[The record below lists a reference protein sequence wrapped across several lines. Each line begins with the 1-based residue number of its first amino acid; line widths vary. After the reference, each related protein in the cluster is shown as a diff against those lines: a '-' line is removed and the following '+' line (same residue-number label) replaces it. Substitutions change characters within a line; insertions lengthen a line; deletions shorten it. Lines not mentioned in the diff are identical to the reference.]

1 VIVRRLAVLAL
12 MAVAIAACATTAPV
26 APVVPVAVAPAPDPL
41 VPSQRQALVSTYNE
55 RAQALEVDGR
65 LREAFEARKIALTVD
80 PDNAVARV
88 GQGALQAKIDGLI
101 SQRLAEGR
109 AAQARGAQVAARR
122 SFLTVLALDPE
133 NRAAFEALREQTP
146 DVEGLPHIVRTGETL
161 TGLAQQYYGNRALG
175 EVIAEANRLGPN
187 ARLAAGTQ
195 LKIPEVP
202 GVPLSRPGGPGARRE
217 APRAPLPGPGAPP
230 ATPASVTRDE
240 PAEVNPL
247 LVEARESFERKDYAT
262 ALGDVDRLLASTPS
276 NAEALAIKR
285 SALYGLGKTQYDQRQ
300 YKDSYVTLGQLV
312 KLAPKHEDAVK
323 LLRQSRVR
331 LIDDHFGRGIRYYR
345 EEKLPEAIVEWK
357 AVLELD
363 PQHIA
368 ARKNLEQSE
377 RLLKSLEERK

>member
-1 VIVRRLAVLAL
+1 VIVRRLAVLAM
-12 MAVAIAACATTAPV
+12 MAVAMAACASSAPV
-26 APVVPVAVAPAPDPL
+26 ERVAVAPAPDPL
-41 VPSQRQALVSTYNE
+41 VPSQRLALVSTYNE
-55 RAQALEVDGR
+55 RARALESDGR
-65 LREAFEARKIALTVD
+65 LREALEARKIALTVD
-80 PDNAVARV
+80 PNNAVSRE
-88 GQGALQAKIDGLI
+88 GQGALQARIDGLI

-109 AAQARGAQVAARR
+109 ASQARGAQVAARR

-161 TGLAQQYYGNRALG
+161 VGLAQQYYGNRALG
-175 EVIAEANRLGPN
+175 EVIAEANRLAPN

-202 GVPLSRPGGPGARRE
+202 GVPLNRPGARRE

-230 ATPASVTRDE
+230 ATPASLTRDE

-247 LVEARESFERKDYAT
+247 LAEARESFERKDYAT

-276 NAEALAIKR
+276 NAEALAMKR

-312 KLAPKHEDAVK
+312 KLAPNHEDAGK
-323 LLRQSRVR
+323 LLRQSRTR

>member
-1 VIVRRLAVLAL
+1 VIVRRLAVLAM
-12 MAVAIAACATTAPV
+12 MAVAMAACATSAPV
-26 APVVPVAVAPAPDPL
+26 APVPVAVAPDPM
-41 VPSQRQALVSTYNE
+41 VPSQRLALVSTYNE
-55 RAQALEVDGR
+55 RAQALESAGR
-65 LREAFEARKIALTVD
+65 LREALEARKIALTVD
-80 PDNAVARV
+80 PNNAVARE

-122 SFLTVLALDPE
+122 SFLSVLALDPE

-161 TGLAQQYYGNRALG
+161 AGLAQQYYGNRALG
-175 EVIAEANRLGPN
+175 EVIAETNRLAPN

-202 GVPLSRPGGPGARRE
+202 GVPLIRPGARRE

-230 ATPASVTRDE
+230 ATPASLRREE

-247 LVEARESFERKDYAT
+247 LAEARESFERKDYAT
-262 ALGDVDRLLASTPS
+262 ALGDVDRLLASTPN

-300 YKDSYVTLGQLV
+300 YRDSYATLGQLV
-312 KLAPKHEDAVK
+312 KLAPNHEDAGK
-323 LLRQSRVR
+323 LLRQSRTR

-345 EEKLPEAIVEWK
+345 EEKLPEAIAQWK

>member
-1 VIVRRLAVLAL
+1 VIVGRLGILA
-12 MAVAIAACATTAPV
+12 MMVVAMAACATSAPV
-26 APVVPVAVAPAPDPL
+26 APVAVAPPDPM
-41 VPSQRQALVSTYNE
+41 VPSQRLALVSTYND
-55 RAQALEVDGR
+55 RAQALESDGR
-65 LREAFEARKIALTVD
+65 LREALEARKIALTVD
-80 PDNAVARV
+80 PNNAVARA

-122 SFLTVLALDPE
+122 SFLGVLALDPE

-161 TGLAQQYYGNRALG
+161 AGLAQQYYGNRALG
-175 EVIAEANRLGPN
+175 EVIAETNRLAPN

-202 GVPLSRPGGPGARRE
+202 GVPLIRPGARRE
-217 APRAPLPGPGAPP
+217 APRAPLPRPGAPPP
-230 ATPASVTRDE
+230 ATPASLTREE
-240 PAEVNPL
+240 PVEVNPL
-247 LVEARESFERKDYAT
+247 LAEARESFERKDYAT
-262 ALGDVDRLLASTPS
+262 ALGDVDRLLASTPN
-276 NAEALAIKR
+276 NAEALAMKR

-300 YKDSYVTLGQLV
+300 YRDSYATLGQLV
-312 KLAPKHEDAVK
+312 KLAPNHEDAAK
-323 LLRQSRVR
+323 LLRQSRTR

>member
-1 VIVRRLAVLAL
+1 MIVGRLGILA
-12 MAVAIAACATTAPV
+12 MMVVAMAACATSAPV
-26 APVVPVAVAPAPDPL
+26 APVAVAPPDPM
-41 VPSQRQALVSTYNE
+41 VPSQRLALVSTYND
-55 RAQALEVDGR
+55 RAQALESDGR
-65 LREAFEARKIALTVD
+65 LREALEARKIALTVD
-80 PDNAVARV
+80 PNNAVARA

-122 SFLTVLALDPE
+122 SFLGVLALDPE
-133 NRAAFEALREQTP
+133 NRAAFEALREQAP

-161 TGLAQQYYGNRALG
+161 AGLAQQYYGNRALG
-175 EVIAEANRLGPN
+175 EVIAETNRLAPN

-202 GVPLSRPGGPGARRE
+202 GVPLIRPGARRE
-217 APRAPLPGPGAPP
+217 APRAPLPRPGAPPP
-230 ATPASVTRDE
+230 ATPASLTREE
-240 PAEVNPL
+240 PVEVNPL
-247 LVEARESFERKDYAT
+247 LAEARESFERKDYAT
-262 ALGDVDRLLASTPS
+262 ALGDVDRLLASTPN
-276 NAEALAIKR
+276 NAEALAMKR

-300 YKDSYVTLGQLV
+300 YRDSYATLGQLV
-312 KLAPKHEDAVK
+312 KLAPNHEDAAK
-323 LLRQSRVR
+323 LRRQSRTR

>member
-1 VIVRRLAVLAL
+1 MIVGRLGILA
-12 MAVAIAACATTAPV
+12 MMVVAMAACATSAPV
-26 APVVPVAVAPAPDPL
+26 APVAVAPPDPM
-41 VPSQRQALVSTYNE
+41 VPSQRLALVSTYND
-55 RAQALEVDGR
+55 RAQALESDGR
-65 LREAFEARKIALTVD
+65 LREALEARKIALTVD
-80 PDNAVARV
+80 PNNAVARA

-122 SFLTVLALDPE
+122 SFLGVLALDPE

-161 TGLAQQYYGNRALG
+161 AGLAQQYYGNRALG
-175 EVIAEANRLGPN
+175 EVIAETNRLAPN

-202 GVPLSRPGGPGARRE
+202 GVPLIRPGARRE
-217 APRAPLPGPGAPP
+217 APRAPLPRPGAPPP
-230 ATPASVTRDE
+230 ATPASLTREE
-240 PAEVNPL
+240 PVEVNPL
-247 LVEARESFERKDYAT
+247 LAEARESFERKDYAT
-262 ALGDVDRLLASTPS
+262 ALGDVDRLLASTPN
-276 NAEALAIKR
+276 NAEALAMKR

-300 YKDSYVTLGQLV
+300 YRDSYATLGQLV
-312 KLAPKHEDAVK
+312 KLAPNHEDAAK
-323 LLRQSRVR
+323 LLRQSRTR

>member
-1 VIVRRLAVLAL
+1 VIVGRLGILA
-12 MAVAIAACATTAPV
+12 MMVVAMAACATSAPV
-26 APVVPVAVAPAPDPL
+26 APVAVAPPDPM
-41 VPSQRQALVSTYNE
+41 VPSQRLALVSTYND
-55 RAQALEVDGR
+55 RAQALESDGR
-65 LREAFEARKIALTVD
+65 LREALEARKIALTVD
-80 PDNAVARV
+80 PNNAVARA

-122 SFLTVLALDPE
+122 SFLGVLALDPE
-133 NRAAFEALREQTP
+133 NRAAFEALREQAP

-161 TGLAQQYYGNRALG
+161 AGLAQQYYGNRALG
-175 EVIAEANRLGPN
+175 EVIAETNRLAPN

-202 GVPLSRPGGPGARRE
+202 GVPLIRPGARRE
-217 APRAPLPGPGAPP
+217 APRAPLPRPGAPPP
-230 ATPASVTRDE
+230 ATPASLTREE
-240 PAEVNPL
+240 PVEVNPL
-247 LVEARESFERKDYAT
+247 LAEARESFERKDYAT
-262 ALGDVDRLLASTPS
+262 ALGDVDRLLASTPN
-276 NAEALAIKR
+276 NAEALAMKR

-300 YKDSYVTLGQLV
+300 YRDSYATLGQLV
-312 KLAPKHEDAVK
+312 KLAPNHEDAAK
-323 LLRQSRVR
+323 LRRQSRTR

>member
-1 VIVRRLAVLAL
+1 MIVRRLAVLAM
-12 MAVAIAACATTAPV
+12 MAVAMAACATSAPI
-26 APVVPVAVAPAPDPL
+26 APVAVAPPDPM
-41 VPSQRQALVSTYNE
+41 VPSQRLALVSGYNE
-55 RAQALEVDGR
+55 RAQALESGGR
-65 LREAFEARKIALTVD
+65 LREALEARKIALTVD
-80 PDNAVARV
+80 PNNAVARE
-88 GQGALQAKIDGLI
+88 GQRALQAKIDGLI

-122 SFLTVLALDPE
+122 TFLGVLALDPE
-133 NRAAFEALREQTP
+133 NRTAFEALREQTP

-161 TGLAQQYYGNRALG
+161 AGLAQQYYGNRALG
-175 EVIAEANRLGPN
+175 EVIAETNRLAPN

-202 GVPLSRPGGPGARRE
+202 GVPLNRPGARRE

-230 ATPASVTRDE
+230 ATPASLTRDE

-247 LVEARESFERKDYAT
+247 LAEARESFERKDYAT

-276 NAEALAIKR
+276 NAEALAMKR

-312 KLAPKHEDAVK
+312 KLAPNHEDAAK
-323 LLRQSRVR
+323 LLRQSRTR

>member
-1 VIVRRLAVLAL
+1 VIVGRLGILA
-12 MAVAIAACATTAPV
+12 MMVVAMAACATSAPV
-26 APVVPVAVAPAPDPL
+26 APVAVAPPDPM
-41 VPSQRQALVSTYNE
+41 VPSQRLALVSTYND
-55 RAQALEVDGR
+55 RAQALESDGR
-65 LREAFEARKIALTVD
+65 LREALEARKIALTVD
-80 PDNAVARV
+80 PNNAVARA

-109 AAQARGAQVAARR
+109 TAQVRGAQVVARR
-122 SFLTVLALDPE
+122 SFLGVLALDPE

-161 TGLAQQYYGNRALG
+161 AGLAQQYYGNRALG
-175 EVIAEANRLGPN
+175 EVIAETNRLAPN

-202 GVPLSRPGGPGARRE
+202 GVPLIRPGARRE
-217 APRAPLPGPGAPP
+217 APRAPLPRLGAPPP
-230 ATPASVTRDE
+230 ATPASLTREE
-240 PAEVNPL
+240 PVEVNPL
-247 LVEARESFERKDYAT
+247 LAEARESFERKDYAT
-262 ALGDVDRLLASTPS
+262 ALGDVDRLLASTPN
-276 NAEALAIKR
+276 NAEALAMKR

-300 YKDSYVTLGQLV
+300 YRDSYATLGQLV
-312 KLAPKHEDAVK
+312 KLAPNHEDAAK
-323 LLRQSRVR
+323 LLRQSRTR